1 MTEPSNPSH
10 STPATGFRRVSTWWR
25 ALAILLLVVL
35 LIGWAASASMF
46 EQLKAQIGHLQT
58 RLVDVPQVRH
68 IAVLEDDLKL
78 PAMLITYDPKQG
90 ALLLQRLNEVREGR
104 EDSMQLWA
112 LAGDAP
118 PRSLGVIESKYK
130 TLELPVAA
138 DALTGVSRLAISA
151 ENKGGVPEAVGPRLP
166 YLFEGWLVQKS
177 I

>member
-10 STPATGFRRVSTWWR
+10 STPASGFRRVSTWWR
-25 ALAILLLVVL
+25 ALAILLMVLL

-78 PAMLITYDPKQG
+78 PAMLVTYDPKQG

-130 TLELPVAA
+130 TLQMPVSER
-138 DALTGVSRLAISA
+138 DLEGVTRLAISA

-166 YLFEGWLVQKS
+166 YLFQGWLVLKS

>member
-10 STPATGFRRVSTWWR
+10 STPASGFRRVSTWWR
-25 ALAILLLVVL
+25 ALAILLMVLL

-112 LAGDAP
+112 LAGEDA
-118 PRSLGVIESKYK
+118 PRSLGVITSKYQ
-130 TLELPVAA
+130 TLEMPVA
-138 DALTGVSRLAISA
+138 DTDLKHVTQLAISA
-151 ENKGGVPEAVGPRLP
+151 ENKGGVPAGASPSLP
-166 YLFEGWLVQKS
+166 WLFKGWWVQKS

>member
-46 EQLKAQIGHLQT
+46 EQLKAQIGHLQA